1 MSVEL
6 RDYQNSIIR
15 ALKSGMQQGKKRLV
29 MCAPT
34 GAG

>member
-1 MSVEL
+1 MIQL
-6 RDYQNSIIR
+6 RDYQLKTIR
-15 ALKSGMQQGKKRLV
+15 SLKEQMLQGKKRLV